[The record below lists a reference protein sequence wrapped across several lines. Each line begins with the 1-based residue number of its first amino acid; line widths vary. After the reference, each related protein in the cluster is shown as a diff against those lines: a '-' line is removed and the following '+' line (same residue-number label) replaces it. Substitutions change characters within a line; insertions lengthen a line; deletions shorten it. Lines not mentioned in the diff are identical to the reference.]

1 MRGFTLIE
9 VLIAVVILGVSLT
22 VIFSVI
28 TQAVKLVGET
38 ENNFNDLISL
48 DEAIK
53 LEKPTN
59 AQIEEKLLKE
69 YNLKA
74 IIYRKGRV
82 ELIKIQ

>member
-28 TQAVKLVGET
+28 TQAVKLVRDT
-38 ENNFNDLISL
+38 ENNFNNLISL

-53 LEKPTN
+53 LEKPTS

-69 YNLKA
+69 YNLKV
-74 IIYRKGRV
+74 IIYRKGEV

>member
-28 TQAVKLVGET
+28 TQAVKIVRET
-38 ENNFNDLISL
+38 ENNFNNLISL

-53 LEKPTN
+53 LEKPTS

-74 IIYRKGRV
+74 IIYRKGGV